1 MEQITRS
8 QFLAIPKA
16 YRGIYS
22 DVQGVHPEWKGRR
35 TAFLP
40 GHGTTLFIEGVS
52 FEIVD
57 EEKHYAVCIYD
68 LDGGSGEM
76 KCTAKNKTEA
86 RRKGREYIKSWKLR
100 GAKIEYIRELDEQE
114 VAQYEAKDELAN
126 VQAVFSEN
134 LDRIKEYAPQ
144 LKASGRY
151 KVFENRLAWDCL
163 KAFVG
168 VDTLCSWYD
177 KYGCTD
183 THIESV
189 GRAALRNLGMI

>member
-57 EEKHYAVCIYD
+57 EKSIMPSVSTIW
-68 LDGGSGEM
+68 
-76 KCTAKNKTEA
+76 TAEA
-86 RRKGREYIKSWKLR
+86 AR
-100 GAKIEYIRELDEQE
+100 
-114 VAQYEAKDELAN
+114 
-126 VQAVFSEN
+126 
-134 LDRIKEYAPQ
+134 
-144 LKASGRY
+144 
-151 KVFENRLAWDCL
+151 
-163 KAFVG
+163 
-168 VDTLCSWYD
+168 
-177 KYGCTD
+177 
-183 THIESV
+183 
-189 GRAALRNLGMI
+189 

>member
-1 MEQITRS
+1 MTSCTPDTSGMSPIVAISRS

-16 YRGIYS
+16 YRGVYS

-52 FEIVD
+52 FEILD
-57 EEKHYAVCIYD
+57 DEKHYAVCIYD

-86 RRKGREYIKSWKLR
+86 RRKGREYIKAWKLR

-114 VAQYEAKDELAN
+114 VAQYEAK
-126 VQAVFSEN
+126 
-134 LDRIKEYAPQ
+134 
-144 LKASGRY
+144 G
-151 KVFENRLAWDCL
+151 
-163 KAFVG
+163 
-168 VDTLCSWYD
+168 
-177 KYGCTD
+177 
-183 THIESV
+183 
-189 GRAALRNLGMI
+189 

>member
-16 YRGIYS
+16 YRGVYS

-86 RRKGREYIKSWKLR
+86 RRKGLEYIKSWKLR

-114 VAQYEAKDELAN
+114 VAQYEAK
-126 VQAVFSEN
+126 
-134 LDRIKEYAPQ
+134 
-144 LKASGRY
+144 G
-151 KVFENRLAWDCL
+151 
-163 KAFVG
+163 
-168 VDTLCSWYD
+168 
-177 KYGCTD
+177 
-183 THIESV
+183 
-189 GRAALRNLGMI
+189 

>member
-16 YRGIYS
+16 YRGVYS

-40 GHGTTLFIEGVS
+40 CHGTTLFIEGVS

-86 RRKGREYIKSWKLR
+86 RRKGREYIKAWKLR

-114 VAQYEAKDELAN
+114 VAQYEAK
-126 VQAVFSEN
+126 
-134 LDRIKEYAPQ
+134 
-144 LKASGRY
+144 G
-151 KVFENRLAWDCL
+151 
-163 KAFVG
+163 
-168 VDTLCSWYD
+168 
-177 KYGCTD
+177 
-183 THIESV
+183 
-189 GRAALRNLGMI
+189 

>member
-57 EEKHYAVCIYD
+57 
-68 LDGGSGEM
+68 
-76 KCTAKNKTEA
+76 
-86 RRKGREYIKSWKLR
+86 
-100 GAKIEYIRELDEQE
+100 
-114 VAQYEAKDELAN
+114 
-126 VQAVFSEN
+126 
-134 LDRIKEYAPQ
+134 
-144 LKASGRY
+144 
-151 KVFENRLAWDCL
+151 
-163 KAFVG
+163 
-168 VDTLCSWYD
+168 
-177 KYGCTD
+177 
-183 THIESV
+183 
-189 GRAALRNLGMI
+189 